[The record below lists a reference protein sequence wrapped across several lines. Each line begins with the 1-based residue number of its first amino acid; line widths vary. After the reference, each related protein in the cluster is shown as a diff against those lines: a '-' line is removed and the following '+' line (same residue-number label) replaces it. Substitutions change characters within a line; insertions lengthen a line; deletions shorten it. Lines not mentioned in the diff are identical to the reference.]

1 MIEGRIVRT
10 IERANN
16 PSFNHSFLRSLFNRS
31 FGRSVFIF
39 KHNNIRKY
47 FKKPNVRGALV
58 GDVSFLIFSSFRRWA
73 PGEPS
78 FFAKNRKEDCVAIHA
93 DPDWGKWSVE
103 SCAMETPFAC
113 KTKRK
118 YKMPGA
124 E

>member
-1 MIEGRIVRT
+1 MSEQ
-10 IERANN
+10 
-16 PSFNHSFLRSLFNRS
+16 SFVQSLVSSFVVQSFVRS
-31 FGRSVFIF
+31 FCVFIF
-39 KHNNIRKY
+39 KYNNIRKY
-47 FKKPNVRGALV
+47 FKKPKVRGALV
-58 GDVSFLIFSSFRRWA
+58 GDVSLLIFSSFRRWA